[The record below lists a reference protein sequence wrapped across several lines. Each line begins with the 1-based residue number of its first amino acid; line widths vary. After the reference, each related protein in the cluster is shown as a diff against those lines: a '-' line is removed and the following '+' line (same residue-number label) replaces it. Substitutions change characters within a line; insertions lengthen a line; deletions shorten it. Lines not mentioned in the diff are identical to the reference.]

1 MTDAHSDHA
10 ISDAGAESYIGH
22 GVLVG
27 SIVGVLVS
35 FIGSGVGMLIAGV
48 EPGGAAGFGLFVA
61 FWGGLG
67 FGSMMGGVSGFI
79 RAMAAAG
86 EHHL

>member
-1 MTDAHSDHA
+1 MCHSH
-10 ISDAGAESYIGH
+10 
-22 GVLVG
+22 
-27 SIVGVLVS
+27 VS
-35 FIGSGVGMLIAGV
+35 
-48 EPGGAAGFGLFVA
+48 GGAAGFGLFVA